1 MGKIIV
7 AYPKPTIIAS
17 HPATFKK
24 YFLLFEEPR
33 NILFPEVQCSLGI
46 SFPPSD
52 PVTIY
57 GIAEF

>member
-7 AYPKPTIIAS
+7 AHPKPTIIGS
-17 HPATFKK
+17 HLATFKI
-24 YFLLFEEPR
+24 FPSLFEEPG